1 MIERIDTLA
10 GFEKL
15 RGPWSDLLVASSADC
30 FFLTWE
36 WLYTWWKHL
45 AGGRALYILTIE
57 SDGRLIG
64 IAPLAMRPR
73 RVSDFPARPLE
84 FLGSGIAGSDYLDLI
99 LRRGKEAEAIG
110 SLAEYLANRKLQ
122 LAVGQLRESAAAWRL
137 AWTLEDR
144 DGYRAFQMETD
155 QRPYIDLTGQT
166 WQTYLGALGASHR
179 ANFGRR
185 LKQVAKAF
193 DFRFERVKSERQRR
207 EALAVLIDLH
217 HKRWRERGMSEAFSS
232 AEMTAFHDDVSRVAL
247 EQNWL
252 RLYVL
257 RLNDRPAAA
266 LYGFQRN
273 RRFYFFQSGLDPE
286 YSRYSVGLVTM
297 GLAIQ
302 SALEDGAEEYDLLH
316 GNESYKSLWAQE
328 TREIRKLEL
337 YPPSA
342 TGILYGG
349 IAQATRAARKLGWTV
364 LPQTIAEKI
373 ATSRRLAQLKGHY
386 APQSR

>member
-1 MIERIDTLA
+1 MVEKVDTLA

-122 LAVGQLRESAAAWRL
+122 LAMGQLREPAAAWRL

-155 QRPYIDLTGQT
+155 RCPYIDLTGQT

-179 ANFGRR
+179 AQRGSGCLDRSASQALARAWHVRGLQQRGDDRLSRR
-185 LKQVAKAF
+185 
-193 DFRFERVKSERQRR
+193 RFTRRVGTELAAPLRAAAERPAGGGALRLLPRRSLLFFSIRPRPGVLPLQRR
-207 EALAVLIDLH
+207 ACNDGT
-217 HKRWRERGMSEAFSS
+217 RDQRRPRRGRPRIRS
-232 AEMTAFHDDVSRVAL
+232 AA
-247 EQNWL
+247 
-252 RLYVL
+252 
-257 RLNDRPAAA
+257 
-266 LYGFQRN
+266 
-273 RRFYFFQSGLDPE
+273 RR
-286 YSRYSVGLVTM
+286 
-297 GLAIQ
+297 
-302 SALEDGAEEYDLLH
+302 
-316 GNESYKSLWAQE
+316 
-328 TREIRKLEL
+328 RKL
-337 YPPSA
+337 
-342 TGILYGG
+342 
-349 IAQATRAARKLGWTV
+349 
-364 LPQTIAEKI
+364 
-373 ATSRRLAQLKGHY
+373 
-386 APQSR
+386 